1 MQGRRKGED
10 WEALEERGTE
20 GAHHVQQPPAQP
32 HRHRVGLPALAGS
45 PPGGAGVRHRLD
57 QGTEE
62 CAKGLGVSGL
72 RNAAKSFELP

>member
-1 MQGRRKGED
+1 MYSP
-10 WEALEERGTE
+10 
-20 GAHHVQQPPAQP
+20 PPAQP

-45 PPGGAGVRHRLD
+45 PPSWAGVRHRLD

-72 RNAAKSFELP
+72 RNAAKSFELPWPVNPIFELRPLGGWEIWV